1 MRISYWATSD
11 WDYSVFAT
19 VSPAER
25 TYLAALGG
33 GDVGGCSMSEGG
45 EDTFT
50 MITVVAV
57 YAAFCGAALL
67 WLA

>member
-1 MRISYWATSD
+1 
-11 WDYSVFAT
+11 
-19 VSPAER
+19 
-25 TYLAALGG
+25 
-33 GDVGGCSMSEGG
+33 MSEGG

-50 MITVVAV
+50 MITVVAI